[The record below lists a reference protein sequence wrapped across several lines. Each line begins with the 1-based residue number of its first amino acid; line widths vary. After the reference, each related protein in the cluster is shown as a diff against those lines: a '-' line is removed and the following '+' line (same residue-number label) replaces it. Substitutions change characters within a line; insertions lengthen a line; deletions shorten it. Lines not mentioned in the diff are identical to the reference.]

1 MTSKEYTS
9 KEYLELLYS
18 DALNFNEFEED
29 IEEVKREYN
38 IIKQELE
45 RLEIIEENYHSLNKE
60 FEDIEFENYHLRKEN
75 IKLKQ
80 AIEILKRYVAI
91 SKRRNEVNGNYDISC
106 IYSFG
111 SYKDIIQKEYELL
124 KEVLGN
130 E

>member
-1 MTSKEYTS
+1 MRDS
-9 KEYLELLYS
+9 LELLELIYS
-18 DALNFNEFEED
+18 DALNYNEFEED

-80 AIEILKRYVAI
+80 VMDILKDNLFVYDKGDYRL
-91 SKRRNEVNGNYDISC
+91 SVNGSHDY
-106 IYSFG
+106 
-111 SYKDIIQKEYELL
+111 QELTQEEYVLL

-130 E
+130 EN